1 MKYNELLRLM
11 NLSFGTERPADI
23 AKELNVSPQVINNWK
38 LRDTVPYKYVKI
50 IRLKISDINSEDEI
64 NY

>member
-1 MKYNELLRLM
+1 M

-50 IRLKISDINSEDEI
+50 IRLK
-64 NY
+64 